1 MFPGRFC
8 APRLLFSNGKIV
20 IYHLNHS
27 LVSGWA
33 SSRWSRSGSL
43 NQEATPGFGSQVK
56 LQKKHFPVLPIS
68 LAILRV
74 SSILQSSSSS
84 FHQGGCSGL
93 RSGMGRSSSFSSLF
107 SLVGEMARA
116 SRLDPFASLRPSG
129 VEGAAGD
136 AAGGGEA
143 GGAPAWAAW

>member
-8 APRLLFSNGKIV
+8 APRLLFRNREV
-20 IYHLNHS
+20 VTYHLNHS

-43 NQEATPGFGSQVK
+43 NQEATPGFGSQEK
-56 LQKKHFPVLPIS
+56 SQKKHFPVLPIS

-93 RSGMGRSSSFSSLF
+93 KSEMGRSSSFSSLF

-116 SRLDPFASLRPSG
+116 SRPDPFASLRPSG
-129 VEGAAGD
+129 VEAAAGY